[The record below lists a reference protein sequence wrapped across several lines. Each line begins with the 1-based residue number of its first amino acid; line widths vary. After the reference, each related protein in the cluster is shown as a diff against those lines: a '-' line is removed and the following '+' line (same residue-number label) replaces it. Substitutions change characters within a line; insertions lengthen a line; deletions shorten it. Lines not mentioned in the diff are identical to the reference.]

1 MNMKRITGIVVALMC
16 LAGCINEKIEGA
28 DLKVGDVIPDFE
40 VVMND
45 GSIVS
50 DEILKESV
58 SVIMFFHT
66 SCPDCQQALPRM
78 QQIYDEYASKGVSF
92 ALISREDRA
101 EDIEVYFNKKGLE
114 LPYSAQN
121 DRKVYEMFAQSR
133 IPRIYICEKGGIIRY
148 IFTDDPVPSYD
159 QLKSSLE
166 EVIH

>member
-1 MNMKRITGIVVALMC
+1 MNMKRITGIVVALMF

-66 SCPDCQQALPRM
+66 SCPDCQQVLPEM
-78 QQIYDEYASKGVSF
+78 QKIYDEY
-92 ALISREDRA
+92 D
-101 EDIEVYFNKKGLE
+101 
-114 LPYSAQN
+114 
-121 DRKVYEMFAQSR
+121 
-133 IPRIYICEKGGIIRY
+133 
-148 IFTDDPVPSYD
+148 
-159 QLKSSLE
+159 
-166 EVIH
+166 